1 MINTP
6 GNTPLILRMRIQ
18 AIYPTLIILLVA
30 ANKSTLDDIASMS
43 ELTSLACA
51 YNGLQEGRG
60 YRMNGAD
67 VSIHSEGTT
76 EVATSST
83 ERI

>member
-1 MINTP
+1 MCVCT
-6 GNTPLILRMRIQ
+6 IQ

-51 YNGLQEGRG
+51 YNDFEDGRDH
-60 YRMNGAD
+60 RKNGAD
-67 VSIHSEGTT
+67 VSIRSEGTT
-76 EVATSST
+76 EVAPSST
-83 ERI
+83 EQI